1 MMNLAL
7 EAWFLTGPTAV
18 GKTAVALALAEKI
31 GAEIISMD
39 SMAIYRRLD
48 IGTAKPTPDQ
58 RRQAPHHL
66 IDIVEPDEDFSLAQ
80 YLDMAHAAAA
90 EICSRG
96 RQILFVGGTPLY
108 LKGLLRG
115 VFQGPPADWEF
126 RRAIV
131 AEAAANSP
139 GWLHE
144 HLRAVDPVSAARLH
158 ARDTRRLVRAL
169 EVFQI
174 SGRPISEL
182 QKQFDRALPA
192 ESCHVFVLDRSRTEL
207 HARIDRRVEAMFAEG
222 LVDEVRRL
230 LRDACDG
237 EGVGRNKPAQFRQSD
252 SAAAKL
258 SKTARQAVGYA
269 EVIAYLEGRHDLPT
283 TIALVKTHSRQ
294 LAKRQATW
302 FRSLSECRFIG
313 VEGDTREDEVA
324 GRILN
329 AVRCAL

>member
-1 MMNLAL
+1 MNLAL

-115 VFQGPPADWEF
+115 IFQGPPADWEF

-174 SGRPISEL
+174 FGRPISEL

-230 LRDACDG
+230 CDN
-237 EGVGRNKPAQFRQSD
+237 GVLFNFNAHG
-252 SAAAKL
+252 L

-283 TIALVKTHSRQ
+283 AIELVKTHSRQ

-302 FRSLSECRFIG
+302 FRSLSECRFVG
-313 VEGDTREDEVA
+313 LEGDVVAEEVA